1 MLRKKKYLE
10 YQFHAIKLI
19 HHNFWKMGFTKR
31 KVIFWNL
38 LYITNIDVKGKFF
51 LKIDAT
57 WHREKLHKITT
68 EYSMNKLNKLV
79 LP

>member
-10 YQFHAIKLI
+10 YQFHAIQLI
-19 HHNFWKMGFTKR
+19 NHSFWKISFTKR
-31 KVIFWNL
+31 KVISWNL
-38 LYITNIDVKGKFF
+38 LYITNIHVKGKFF